1 MFYEI
6 LNEILY
12 NFIVFYLISL
22 VEIDVFYFFI
32 SFALFI

>member
-22 VEIDVFYFFI
+22 VEIDVLLFVFLFFY
-32 SFALFI
+32 